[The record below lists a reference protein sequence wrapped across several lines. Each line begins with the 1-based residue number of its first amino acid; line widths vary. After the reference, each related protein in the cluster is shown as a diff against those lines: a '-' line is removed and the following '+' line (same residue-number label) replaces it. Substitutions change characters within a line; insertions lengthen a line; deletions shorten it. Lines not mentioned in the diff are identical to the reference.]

1 MEMANSYIKMLLLP
15 TRGTCNCL
23 QNRVGFFFFLW
34 GGGGGGVGGG
44 HEQGARETPDGKD
57 ARKITPVLQAPD
69 RLPSELARAPR
80 SLRACIRTAKTKQ
93 KTKKGLFLR
102 VEL

>member
-23 QNRVGFFFFLW
+23 QNRVGFFFFFFFFF
-34 GGGGGGVGGG
+34 GGGG
-44 HEQGARETPDGKD
+44 HEQGARETPDRKG

-69 RLPSELARAPR
+69 RLPS
-80 SLRACIRTAKTKQ
+80 
-93 KTKKGLFLR
+93 
-102 VEL
+102 

>member
-23 QNRVGFFFFLW
+23 QNRVGFFFFF
-34 GGGGGGVGGG
+34 GGGGGGG
-44 HEQGARETPDGKD
+44 HEQGARETPDGKG

-69 RLPSELARAPR
+69 RLPS
-80 SLRACIRTAKTKQ
+80 
-93 KTKKGLFLR
+93 
-102 VEL
+102 